1 MELSLSTSLPSR
13 GTMAAQSGSIRP
25 HRQQW
30 CQTVGI
36 LVMMLFVGYDLY
48 LNATADFDATSTP
61 YVTLV
66 SQILSIMLVLVLFL
80 MLAIETHPC
89 KVGLVKVRHRVR
101 TLRSCAPLSL
111 SLPPPHP
118 PPLPSYHNHQRR
130 RRLLGVLAIHACGNG
145 VDGGLPCNNS
155 GGDGV
160 ANGQCMAATRRRQQ
174 ADDAG

>member
-1 MELSLSTSLPSR
+1 
-13 GTMAAQSGSIRP
+13 MAAQSGSIRP

-111 SLPPPHP
+111 SLLLTRHPSPPTIII
-118 PPLPSYHNHQRR
+118 N
-130 RRLLGVLAIHACGNG
+130 V
-145 VDGGLPCNNS
+145 V
-155 GGDGV
+155 V
-160 ANGQCMAATRRRQQ
+160 FF
-174 ADDAG
+174 

>member
-1 MELSLSTSLPSR
+1 MLYLKSSRPKAPAVDPSTRAGNHLDLALPR
-13 GTMAAQSGSIRP
+13 PMAAQSGSIRP

-111 SLPPPHP
+111 SPSSSPAT
-118 PPLPSYHNHQRR
+118 PPL
-130 RRLLGVLAIHACGNG
+130 
-145 VDGGLPCNNS
+145 LP
-155 GGDGV
+155 
-160 ANGQCMAATRRRQQ
+160 
-174 ADDAG
+174 

>member
-1 MELSLSTSLPSR
+1 
-13 GTMAAQSGSIRP
+13 MAAQSGSIRP

-111 SLPPPHP
+111 PPSSSPAT
-118 PPLPSYHNHQRR
+118 PPLLPLSSTSSSSSRCFGDSRAWQR
-130 RRLLGVLAIHACGNG
+130 CGRG
-145 VDGGLPCNNS
+145 STL
-155 GGDGV
+155 
-160 ANGQCMAATRRRQQ
+160 
-174 ADDAG
+174 